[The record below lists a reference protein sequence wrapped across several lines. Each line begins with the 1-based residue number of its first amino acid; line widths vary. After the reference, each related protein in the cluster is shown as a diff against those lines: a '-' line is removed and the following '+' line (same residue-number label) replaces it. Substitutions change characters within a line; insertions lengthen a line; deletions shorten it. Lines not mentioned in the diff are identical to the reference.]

1 MTVGGEAGGDAK
13 RRRVAG
19 GGGPG
24 PAPTSATVGTAGAGA
39 AGGAGAGVT
48 GEELRAGL
56 EEALGALGAK
66 LEQHRDVWEG
76 ARGEEMGGK
85 GGGGGML
92 LGLAHRLGYTTFAP
106 PGFIPGDPRWGALG
120 PHVAPLGTGQTT
132 AFRFCTPPAPQAW
145 HIGASLLYEYA
156 EDVSAAPL
164 GAGAADGAP
173 DGAGEV
179 GGGATVWKEG
189 DNLPEGLPPMPEGW
203 QPGMPLP
210 GAKETGAN
218 GNGGEAVAAVPVATA
233 DDTSA
238 AAPTAPAAPT
248 ATTAGLP
255 DALKLPATMGFI
267 LNPDLEDAEEE
278 ESSEEEISD
287 ED

>member
-1 MTVGGEAGGDAK
+1 
-13 RRRVAG
+13 
-19 GGGPG
+19 
-24 PAPTSATVGTAGAGA
+24 
-39 AGGAGAGVT
+39 
-48 GEELRAGL
+48 
-56 EEALGALGAK
+56 
-66 LEQHRDVWEG
+66 
-76 ARGEEMGGK
+76 
-85 GGGGGML
+85 ML

-145 HIGASLLYEYA
+145 HIGASLLYECA
-156 EDVSAAPL
+156 EDTSAAPL

-173 DGAGEV
+173 DRAGEV

-189 DNLPEGLPPMPEGW
+189 DKLPEGLPPMPEGW

-218 GNGGEAVAAVPVATA
+218 GDGGEAVAAVPAA
-233 DDTSA
+233 AAGDSPA
-238 AAPTAPAAPT
+238 AAPTAPAAP
-248 ATTAGLP
+248 TAGLP

-267 LNPDLEDAEEE
+267 LNPDLEDVEEE
-278 ESSEEEISD
+278 ESSEEESSD